1 MTVRWC
7 KAVVALMVTWTLTV
21 FRIAISF
28 LKGNQNDVKNG
39 KYPKYQQILKK
50 KEILIVLFFFVKK
63 LPESAN

>member
-1 MTVRWC
+1 MVRRC
-7 KAVVALMVTWTLTV
+7 KAVVAVMVTWTLAV

-50 KEILIVLFFFVKK
+50 KEILIVWFFFVKK

>member
-1 MTVRWC
+1 MTVRTC
-7 KAVVALMVTWTLTV
+7 KAVVAVMVTWTLTV

-50 KEILIVLFFFVKK
+50 KEILIVFFFVKK

>member
-1 MTVRWC
+1 MVRRC
-7 KAVVALMVTWTLTV
+7 KAVVAVMVTWTLTV

-50 KEILIVLFFFVKK
+50 KDFNWVFLVNK
-63 LPESAN
+63 LPESVN